1 MLCCAAFINSGVFDV
16 APFAQKRLLA
26 HLDPVKHPG
35 GRPSEYKPEYCEA
48 VLDYMAQGY
57 SLSAFAGSIKKSKDQ
72 IYDWLSVHPEFA
84 NAVSRARM
92 TRVAALEV
100 KLLRSKKG
108 AETSASIFALRNADP
123 SEWRDIRNVQHDHS
137 HTLQTLSDEQLLA
150 IASGRSHDA
159 HTIIDVTPESED
171 K

>member
-1 MLCCAAFINSGVFDV
+1 MLCCAAFTNSGVFDV
-16 APFAQKRLLA
+16 APFAQKRLMA

-35 GRPSEYKPEYCEA
+35 GRPSEYKSEYCEL
-48 VLDYMAQGY
+48 VIEKMSEGL
-57 SLSAFAGSIKKSKDQ
+57 SLTAFAGVIKVDKQ
-72 IYDWLSVHPEFA
+72 SVYRWMSEYAEFSH
-84 NAVSRARM
+84 AVARARS
-92 TRVAALEV
+92 TRVLHLER
-100 KLLRSKKG
+100 KLLSSRKG
-108 AETSASIFALRNADP
+108 AETSAAIFGLRNADP

-159 HTIIDVTPESED
+159 HLTIDVTPESEE